1 MLGRLSLNLETWDSS
16 LDFHPG
22 ILDGAIQLLLLAC
35 SSSDSQQCFLPF
47 SIDNCVIA
55 TALRSRDVWVTV
67 LVRTVSAEA
76 VSGDVEIS
84 TDDGVLIARLSRLS
98 CRARDRRPKLPESK
112 QQPQQP
118 QLEQMYSVA
127 FVEMESPGTET
138 ETATDAVV
146 WCSEERQGELLAA
159 LSWKAEICSFARD
172 ETTALNLLGSSAAV
186 HSPPCHSLS
195 LSLIFSFSRDE
206 APESL
211 VTWHSSQKAIS
222 WKRFTTLCKCCR
234 FHRS

>member
-195 LSLIFSFSRDE
+195 LSLSYFLFLS
-206 APESL
+206 
-211 VTWHSSQKAIS
+211 
-222 WKRFTTLCKCCR
+222 
-234 FHRS
+234 